1 MAVSLIG
8 FVSLA
13 ANIYSILIIIR
24 VILSWVSLD
33 SRNALVGWVYR
44 LTEPVLGPVRN
55 LLPSLGGIDFSPI
68 LVLVGIQL
76 IESLV
81 VRMLIGMDMG

>member
-1 MAVSLIG
+1 MPASLIS

-13 ANIYSILIIIR
+13 ANIYSVLIIIR

-33 SRNALVGWVYR
+33 PRNPLVGLVYR

-55 LLPSLGGIDFSPI
+55 LLPSMGGIDFSPI

-76 IESLV
+76 LENVV
-81 VRMLIGMDMG
+81 VRMLIGMAVG

>member
-33 SRNALVGWVYR
+33 PRNALVGWVYR

-76 IESLV
+76 LENLV

>member
-1 MAVSLIG
+1 MAFSLINLI
-8 FVSLA
+8 SLA

-33 SRNALVGWVYR
+33 PRNTLVGRVYR

-55 LLPSLGGIDFSPI
+55 LLPSMGGIDFSPI

-76 IESLV
+76 LENVV
-81 VRMLIGMDMG
+81 VRMLIGMAME